1 MRRIVLDTNVLA
13 SGLISATNPPGRIID
28 AIRADHVRICIDD
41 RIIAEYRE
49 VLTRP
54 ELTRW
59 IRRDDGI
66 AILDHIGSLAE
77 RVDGFVTVDGL
88 PDPDDAPFLEV
99 ALIAGVPLITG
110 NVRHFPAE
118 RAGRAVIMTPR
129 EFLTGG
135 AE

>member
-1 MRRIVLDTNVLA
+1 VRRIVLDTNVLV

-28 AIRADHVRICIDD
+28 GIRADEIRICIDD
-41 RIIAEYRE
+41 RIFTEYRD

-54 ELTRW
+54 ELARW

-66 AILDHIGSLAE
+66 AILDHIGSSAD
-77 RVDGFVTVDGL
+77 RVDGFVTVNGL

-110 NVRHFPAE
+110 NVRHFPDE
-118 RAGRAVIMTPR
+118 RAGPAVVLTPR
-129 EFLTGG
+129 AFLTAGT
-135 AE
+135 E